1 MITIEGLTPKQR
13 VLADILWQ
21 IDSGEAI
28 EQFISSLLPRDQAE
42 AKTVMELM
50 VITSNDTVDNVNMAT
65 NFLTDIMER

>member
-13 VLADILWQ
+13 ALADILWQ

-28 EQFISSLLPRDQAE
+28 EQFISTLLPRDQAE

-50 VITSNDTVDNVNMAT
+50 VLATQDKITDVSSAT
-65 NFLTDIMER
+65 KFLTNIMEQ